1 MVFVLT
7 GHVNAIQVSL
17 DLIAHSLN
25 VQEDALEMVIVQMEF
40 VIVDR
45 DGEVILVKF
54 LFAQIIAIIME
65 NVFQENV
72 IAELVLLEMIVQFV
86 PAHQIVIIMEHV

>member
-1 MVFVLT
+1 MVFVLI

-17 DLIAHSLN
+17 DLIVHSLN
-25 VQEDALEMVIVQMEF
+25 VQEDVQEMVIVQMEF
-40 VIVDR
+40 VIVDK

-54 LFAQIIAIIME
+54 LFAQIIVIIME
-65 NVFQENV
+65 NVFLENV

>member
-1 MVFVLT
+1 MVFVLI

-17 DLIAHSLN
+17 DLIVHSLN
-25 VQEDALEMVIVQMEF
+25 VQEDVQEMVIVQMEF

-54 LFAQIIAIIME
+54 LFAQIIVIIME
-65 NVFQENV
+65 NVFLENV

-86 PAHQIVIIMEHV
+86 HAHQIVIIMEHV

>member
-1 MVFVLT
+1 MVFVLI

-17 DLIAHSLN
+17 DLIVHSLN
-25 VQEDALEMVIVQMEF
+25 VQEDVQEMVIVQMEF

-54 LFAQIIAIIME
+54 LFAQIIVIIME
-65 NVFQENV
+65 NVFLENV

-86 PAHQIVIIMEHV
+86 HAHQIVIITEHV